1 MHVQIKPELQRFMDD
16 QIKSGL
22 YESSDDMINAALA
35 TLQAREDLSS
45 QEIEEL
51 RAEVD
56 EGIAEADRG
65 EFVDFTAETIIARC
79 RAKSDSANKGL

>member
-22 YESSDDMINAALA
+22 YESSDVKINAALA
-35 TLQAREDLSS
+35 TLQAREELSS

-79 RAKSDSANKGL
+79 RAKSDSENGE